1 MTEHYISKTHLTV
14 TLWRTLL
21 RIVDWSQP
29 KVSSNRDHKPDVIS
43 STDRMAQ
50 INPRGLG
57 ILRQFEQIP
66 FYADRNLRETEQV
79 VLRQV
84 QVPLTSNQFS
94 ALVSFTYGLGEAN
107 LKRSKLLHYLNAG
120 YYRAAANEFERWVYV
135 GPHRLPRLVA
145 RRSAEKELFLQRD
158 SDD

>member
-1 MTEHYISKTHLTV
+1 MTEHYITKSHFTI
-14 TLWRTLL
+14 TLWRMLS
-21 RIVDWSQP
+21 RIADWSLS
-29 KVSSNRDHKPDVIS
+29 KESSNSDHRNNVIS
-43 STDRMAQ
+43 PADRTAQ
-50 INPRGLG
+50 INQHGLG

-66 FYADRNLRETEQV
+66 FYAEQSIRETEQV

-84 QVPLTSNQFS
+84 QVPLTANQFS

-135 GPHRLPRLVA
+135 GPHRLPKLVA
-145 RRSAEKELFLQRD
+145 RRSAEKQLFLQNDRP
-158 SDD
+158 S